1 MSNGDGKTQ
10 TLVIGAG
17 PGGYAAAF
25 LAADLGQEVTVVDP
39 LDNPGGVCLHWGCIP
54 SKALLNMV
62 RIKDD
67 AAKSKQWGIEF
78 AEPKIDVDKIRSFK
92 DKVVKQLTGGLAQL
106 SKKRKVT
113 YIQGYARFT
122 DSTTVE
128 IEKTDGGKQSLSFE
142 NAIIAAGA
150 RAATLPN
157 LDLDSERLMYARQA
171 VDMPE
176 IPGSMLVIGGGYI
189 GLELGSVYAKLGSEV
204 SVVEML
210 EGIMPGAD
218 RDLVSE
224 FEKANKKLFK
234 EIATGTKVEN
244 IVEESD
250 GLTVTLR
257 AADGS
262 GEPREEHYERVLV
275 TIGNVPNTDGLGLE
289 NTGVETDER
298 GFIKVNEQRRTSETN
313 IYAIGDIAGAPLLA
327 HKANLEGR
335 VAAEAI
341 AGKKTAYE
349 PATIPAVE
357 YTDPEIAWCGLT
369 ENEAK
374 EKGIEVEVASF
385 PWAAAGRA
393 VAMGESVGKTKLVI
407 DPKTERILGVGIAGR
422 DAGDLIAEGVLAV
435 EMASLASDLSL
446 TVHPHP
452 TFSETM
458 MEAAEVFY
466 GHSTHIYRPKT

>member
-1 MSNGDGKTQ
+1 
-10 TLVIGAG
+10 
-17 PGGYAAAF
+17 
-25 LAADLGQEVTVVDP
+25 
-39 LDNPGGVCLHWGCIP
+39 
-54 SKALLNMV
+54 
-62 RIKDD
+62 
-67 AAKSKQWGIEF
+67 
-78 AEPKIDVDKIRSFK
+78 
-92 DKVVKQLTGGLAQL
+92 
-106 SKKRKVT
+106 
-113 YIQGYARFT
+113 
-122 DSTTVE
+122 
-128 IEKTDGGKQSLSFE
+128 
-142 NAIIAAGA
+142 
-150 RAATLPN
+150 
-157 LDLDSERLMYARQA
+157 
-171 VDMPE
+171 
-176 IPGSMLVIGGGYI
+176 
-189 GLELGSVYAKLGSEV
+189 
-204 SVVEML
+204 
-210 EGIMPGAD
+210 
-218 RDLVSE
+218 
-224 FEKANKKLFK
+224 
-234 EIATGTKVEN
+234 
-244 IVEESD
+244 
-250 GLTVTLR
+250 VTLR

-289 NTGVETDER
+289 NTGVETDGR
-298 GFIKVNEQRRTSETN
+298 GFIQVNEQRRTSESN